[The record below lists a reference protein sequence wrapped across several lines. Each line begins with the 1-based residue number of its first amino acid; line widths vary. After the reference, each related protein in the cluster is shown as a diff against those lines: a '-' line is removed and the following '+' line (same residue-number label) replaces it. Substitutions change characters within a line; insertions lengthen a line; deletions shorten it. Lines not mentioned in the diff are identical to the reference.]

1 MTIKRIFQS
10 GGLMLLLAA
19 LLTSCHGMWDEE
31 GQDCTTHKRIRFTYD
46 WNILYAD
53 AFAHEVKTLTLYAF
67 DTDGF
72 LAYQHTANADSIIA
86 NGGYMNVDDM
96 PSGIYTLQ
104 VWAEGEQR
112 HAGSYVFGQP
122 LGTNDARSGLTAGI
136 SEVGTSP
143 TSTRGV
149 DVNHDL
155 TPLYYGAS
163 GVYGTD
169 VSADFTDLPLGGE
182 RETTVN
188 LMKETENFRIVLQ
201 DQSGETVDPSAFS
214 FTITD
219 NNGFLM
225 ADNSLYENTD
235 TLIYHAWSVING
247 ETTQTNQTD
256 SANQSGQTITSLSA
270 VVAELTTNRMVKGHN
285 MRLHVTRTSD
295 GHEIINIPLIDL
307 CLMVKGNYNQSMTDQ
322 EYLDRQDTWNLIF
335 FIAKN
340 NDKPDEPT
348 YNWLSASIYVQSWRV
363 VLQNT
368 DLR

>member
-1 MTIKRIFQS
+1 
-10 GGLMLLLAA
+10 MLLLAA

-53 AFAHEVKTLTLYAF
+53 ALSHEVKTLTLYAF

-96 PSGIYTLQ
+96 PSGTFTFQ

-112 HAGSYVFGQP
+112 HAGSYVFGAP
-122 LGTNDARSGLTAGI
+122 LATSDARSGLSAI
-136 SEVGTSP
+136 MSEVGTS
-143 TSTRGV
+143 TGSTGSV

-163 GVYGTD
+163 GVYGTAT
-169 VSADFTDLPLGGE
+169 SADFTDLPLGGE
-182 RETTVN
+182 RETTIN

-201 DQSGETVDPSAFS
+201 DQSGQDVDPSAFS

-219 NNGFLM
+219 DNGALR
-225 ADNSLYENTD
+225 ADNSLYANTD
-235 TLIYHAWSVING
+235 TMNYKAWSVTNG
-247 ETTQTNQTD
+247 EAGVVSSD
-256 SANQSGQTITSLSA
+256 STVTGLSA
-270 VVAELTTNRMVKGHN
+270 VVAELTTNRMVKGHG
-285 MRLHVTRTSD
+285 MRLHVKRTSD

-307 CLMVKGNYNQSMTDQ
+307 CLMVKGNYNSSMTDQ